1 MAGQGHG
8 VLPLPLFFCFLCNH
22 HEALLTNTCYIYKGK
37 LSPVYLGKIEN
48 TQASLKDTNTVDNRD
63 THDTLHPQKT
73 GEFLFE
79 SCRHV
84 SAEHHGPFAR
94 CSPNS
99 MKGDSLPGN

>member
-1 MAGQGHG
+1 M
-8 VLPLPLFFCFLCNH
+8 L
-22 HEALLTNTCYIYKGK
+22 
-37 LSPVYLGKIEN
+37 YLRGEIPTVCLRKIEN

-79 SCRHV
+79 SCKHV
-84 SAEHHGPFAR
+84 SAEHHEPFAR

-99 MKGDSLPGN
+99 M